1 MRTIVRSREAR
12 FRREAQLKRERVESQ
27 FEALKSQIN
36 PHFLFNSFNTLIT
49 IIEENPRV
57 AVEYVEHLSDFY
69 RSIIVYRERD
79 FISLQEEMELVRNFS
94 FLLQKRY
101 EEGFKLE
108 SRINGKTGQVMPL
121 ALQMLVE
128 NAVKHNVISASKPL
142 TVEIF
147 SENDG
152 YITVRNNIQKKIK
165 PEASTHFG
173 LQSLVNRY
181 QLLGEKPV
189 IVKDDGKYFTVK
201 VPLTVDC

>member
-1 MRTIVRSREAR
+1 
-12 FRREAQLKRERVESQ
+12 VESQ

-69 RSIIVYRERD
+69 RSIMAYRERD
-79 FISLQEEMELVRNFS
+79 FISLEEEMELVNSFS

-101 EEGFKLE
+101 ETGFRVV
-108 SRINGKTGQVMPL
+108 SRLNGQSGQVMPL

-147 SENDG
+147 TENDG

-165 PEASTHFG
+165 PEPSTHFG

-189 IVKDDGKYFTVK
+189 LVEDNVAFFTVK
-201 VPLTVDC
+201 VPLVQR